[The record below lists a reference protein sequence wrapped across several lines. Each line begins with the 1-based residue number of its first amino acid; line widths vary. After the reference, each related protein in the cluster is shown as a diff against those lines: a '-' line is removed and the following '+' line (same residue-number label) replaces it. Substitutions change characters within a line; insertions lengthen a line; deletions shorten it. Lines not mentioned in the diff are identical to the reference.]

1 MSKFVGIDFDGT
13 IVEDEF
19 PKVGKTKRG
28 ALRTIKRIM
37 NSGNYVVI
45 WTCRDYGIIQE
56 FIDKNFHPKYQ
67 FNLYVNENPPQLRA
81 KWGNDPRKIGVDLF
95 IDDKNIYTTKIDW
108 SEIDEELVRLGYI
121 TE

>member
-1 MSKFVGIDFDGT
+1 MRKFVGIDFDGT
-13 IVEDEF
+13 IVDDEF
-19 PKVGKTKRG
+19 PEVGKTKRG

-56 FIDKNFHPKYQ
+56 FIEKNFHPKYQ
-67 FNLYVNENPPQLRA
+67 FNLYVNENPPKLRG
-81 KWGNDPRKIGVDLF
+81 KWGNDPRKLGVDLF
-95 IDDKNIYTTKIDW
+95 IDDKNIFTKEINW
-108 SEIDEELVRLGYI
+108 SEIDRELVRLGYI